1 MQNQELAQ
9 IKFGDLRVNLA
20 AHLTLLTLYFLL
32 WRVINIWKDPTLI
45 SPIFGIWG
53 KESPGDW
60 WRSHLREPQNYFLSF
75 IVMRGPESSAAQYI

>member
-32 WRVINIWKDPTLI
+32 
-45 SPIFGIWG
+45 
-53 KESPGDW
+53 
-60 WRSHLREPQNYFLSF
+60 
-75 IVMRGPESSAAQYI
+75 